1 MDRQMLKKII
11 GILILVL
18 LFLISAILTYA
29 DGLSQTSFKGIEL
42 NSWKPATGVWHFSL
56 LMGTNRTK
64 TIIEITDPNVTIV
77 GVENLKK
84 ELSELPKGENV
95 FWLNYAKEPV
105 PKQMVKDISDY
116 SKSIGINLH
125 ILNP

>member
-1 MDRQMLKKII
+1 
-11 GILILVL
+11 
-18 LFLISAILTYA
+18 
-29 DGLSQTSFKGIEL
+29 
-42 NSWKPATGVWHFSL
+42 
-56 LMGTNRTK
+56 MGTNRTK

-105 PKQMVKDISDY
+105 PKKMVKDISDY
-116 SKSIGINLH
+116 SKSIGVNLH
-125 ILNP
+125 MESI